1 MLKLSTL
8 LRSTLSSVML
18 SLLLAAGSGCKDSS
32 QSQGVGW
39 QPNVPFGTLPPGFD
53 SFPER
58 WNKQINDRLAR
69 EEAAK
74 QKEIRELRDKFFK
87 EEDSKVREKLQS
99 KLIADEAALSVI
111 HRRQTEGDYIKF
123 KTPADIPQDLK
134 WEDGLDNPEIGDPN
148 AKKGGVLR
156 QWAPGSYPDT
166 FRPNGPNSNS
176 GFRGP
181 LYDEIII
188 GLVSIHPVT
197 GKIIPGIAH
206 KWAESPDRRTVY
218 VELDPDARYT
228 DGAKV
233 KAIDLLV
240 NMYIRT
246 SEYSR
251 DVFYNNFFYQN
262 ASNITIYDDSR
273 FSITLPFAKP
283 LLPYYCTLFIPSP
296 PHFYCEFGPNYV
308 ERYQWRIP
316 PTTGAYVVKPDGI
329 IRGRQVTLQRVPDW
343 WARDK
348 KFTKYMYN
356 VDQIVYNFIAEP
368 SKAIELF
375 RIGELDVLNITKPE
389 LWHERMEIPE
399 VHNGYIN
406 RSTFYTIYPRPP
418 YGVFLNT
425 SKAPFNDLNVRR
437 GVQHALNIQ
446 NIIDITFRG
455 DYQRLNSYNSGFG
468 KFTNPY
474 IKARPYSPEQ
484 ARAYFARA
492 GYTIPC
498 PDGIL
503 RKPDGTRLT
512 AAITFPNSSPSLAST
527 LGKLKEDA
535 RKCGLEIQLDP
546 LDSTVA
552 FRKIM
557 EKRAQASFMA
567 WGYSP
572 QSGAGR
578 TDDPVATCP
587 APLRGGTLRAH
598 HPPQPKS
605 RGLYYIYLLP
615 ILHLLPSILHL
626 QNRISGK
633 RVLHIHEFIPYP
645 AYLVL
650 GHIFRIYGI
659 GNGKPALRGAVYHMG
674 RHHGGAGKCPIF
686 HQFHGIG
693 RSLIAVT
700 AYETVHLRVLAKPL
714 DSRRNDK

>member
-218 VELDPDARYT
+218 FELDPDARYT

-251 DVFYNNFFYQN
+251 TYSTTTFF
-262 ASNITIYDDSR
+262 TR
-273 FSITLPFAKP
+273 TLPTSPSTTTAAFP
-283 LLPYYCTLFIPSP
+283 SHSPSP
-296 PHFYCEFGPNYV
+296 NLCSRTIARCSFRP
-308 ERYQWRIP
+308 RRIFIASSA
-316 PTTGAYVVKPDGI
+316 PTTWNATSGAY
-329 IRGRQVTLQRVPDW
+329 R
-343 WARDK
+343 
-348 KFTKYMYN
+348 
-356 VDQIVYNFIAEP
+356 
-368 SKAIELF
+368 
-375 RIGELDVLNITKPE
+375 
-389 LWHERMEIPE
+389 
-399 VHNGYIN
+399 
-406 RSTFYTIYPRPP
+406 
-418 YGVFLNT
+418 
-425 SKAPFNDLNVRR
+425 
-437 GVQHALNIQ
+437 
-446 NIIDITFRG
+446 
-455 DYQRLNSYNSGFG
+455 
-468 KFTNPY
+468 
-474 IKARPYSPEQ
+474 
-484 ARAYFARA
+484 
-492 GYTIPC
+492 
-498 PDGIL
+498 
-503 RKPDGTRLT
+503 
-512 AAITFPNSSPSLAST
+512 
-527 LGKLKEDA
+527 
-535 RKCGLEIQLDP
+535 
-546 LDSTVA
+546 
-552 FRKIM
+552 
-557 EKRAQASFMA
+557 
-567 WGYSP
+567 
-572 QSGAGR
+572 
-578 TDDPVATCP
+578 
-587 APLRGGTLRAH
+587 PLRALMLS
-598 HPPQPKS
+598 S
-605 RGLYYIYLLP
+605 R
-615 ILHLLPSILHL
+615 
-626 QNRISGK
+626 
-633 RVLHIHEFIPYP
+633 
-645 AYLVL
+645 
-650 GHIFRIYGI
+650 
-659 GNGKPALRGAVYHMG
+659 
-674 RHHGGAGKCPIF
+674 
-686 HQFHGIG
+686 
-693 RSLIAVT
+693 
-700 AYETVHLRVLAKPL
+700 TVSSAAAR
-714 DSRRNDK
+714 

>member
-1 MLKLSTL
+1 MLKLSTI
-8 LRSTLSSVML
+8 LRTILSSVTL
-18 SLLLAAGSGCKDSS
+18 SLLLAVGSGCKDSS

-87 EEDSKVREKLQS
+87 EEDPKIREKLQS

-123 KTPADIPQDLK
+123 KTPADIPQNLK

-206 KWAESPDRRTVY
+206 KWAESADRRTVY
-218 VELDPDARYT
+218 FELDPDARYS

-262 ASNITIYDDSR
+262 ASNITIYDDNR

-283 LLPYYCTLFIPSP
+283 LLPFYCTLFIPSP
-296 PHFYCEFGPNYV
+296 PHFYCEFGPSYV
-308 ERYQWRIP
+308 ERYQWRVP

-343 WARDK
+343 WAREVNIVTTSKIRNLLAMTADIYNQVLTYTSEKLDDEICGRIEYLRIRFIYECGREPKVKAFVKQAEILEILKEIRQSK
-348 KFTKYMYN
+348 KNYLLFSKYME
-356 VDQIVYNFIAEP
+356 A
-368 SKAIELF
+368 
-375 RIGELDVLNITKPE
+375 
-389 LWHERMEIPE
+389 
-399 VHNGYIN
+399 
-406 RSTFYTIYPRPP
+406 
-418 YGVFLNT
+418 
-425 SKAPFNDLNVRR
+425 
-437 GVQHALNIQ
+437 
-446 NIIDITFRG
+446 
-455 DYQRLNSYNSGFG
+455 
-468 KFTNPY
+468 
-474 IKARPYSPEQ
+474 
-484 ARAYFARA
+484 
-492 GYTIPC
+492 
-498 PDGIL
+498 
-503 RKPDGTRLT
+503 
-512 AAITFPNSSPSLAST
+512 
-527 LGKLKEDA
+527 
-535 RKCGLEIQLDP
+535 
-546 LDSTVA
+546 
-552 FRKIM
+552 
-557 EKRAQASFMA
+557 
-567 WGYSP
+567 
-572 QSGAGR
+572 
-578 TDDPVATCP
+578 
-587 APLRGGTLRAH
+587 
-598 HPPQPKS
+598 
-605 RGLYYIYLLP
+605 
-615 ILHLLPSILHL
+615 
-626 QNRISGK
+626 
-633 RVLHIHEFIPYP
+633 
-645 AYLVL
+645 
-650 GHIFRIYGI
+650 
-659 GNGKPALRGAVYHMG
+659 
-674 RHHGGAGKCPIF
+674 
-686 HQFHGIG
+686 
-693 RSLIAVT
+693 LIAFHK
-700 AYETVHLRVLAKPL
+700 YYGGKEQ
-714 DSRRNDK
+714 

>member
-18 SLLLAAGSGCKDSS
+18 SLLLTAGSGCKDSS

-218 VELDPDARYT
+218 FELDPDARYT

-251 DVFYNNFFYQN
+251 DVFYNNFF
-262 ASNITIYDDSR
+262 TR
-273 FSITLPFAKP
+273 TLPTSPSTTTAAFP
-283 LLPYYCTLFIPSP
+283 SHSPSP
-296 PHFYCEFGPNYV
+296 NLCSRTIARCSFRP
-308 ERYQWRIP
+308 RRIFIASSA
-316 PTTGAYVVKPDGI
+316 PTTWNATSGAY
-329 IRGRQVTLQRVPDW
+329 R
-343 WARDK
+343 
-348 KFTKYMYN
+348 
-356 VDQIVYNFIAEP
+356 
-368 SKAIELF
+368 
-375 RIGELDVLNITKPE
+375 
-389 LWHERMEIPE
+389 
-399 VHNGYIN
+399 
-406 RSTFYTIYPRPP
+406 
-418 YGVFLNT
+418 
-425 SKAPFNDLNVRR
+425 
-437 GVQHALNIQ
+437 
-446 NIIDITFRG
+446 
-455 DYQRLNSYNSGFG
+455 
-468 KFTNPY
+468 
-474 IKARPYSPEQ
+474 
-484 ARAYFARA
+484 
-492 GYTIPC
+492 
-498 PDGIL
+498 
-503 RKPDGTRLT
+503 
-512 AAITFPNSSPSLAST
+512 
-527 LGKLKEDA
+527 
-535 RKCGLEIQLDP
+535 
-546 LDSTVA
+546 
-552 FRKIM
+552 
-557 EKRAQASFMA
+557 
-567 WGYSP
+567 
-572 QSGAGR
+572 
-578 TDDPVATCP
+578 
-587 APLRGGTLRAH
+587 PLRALTLS
-598 HPPQPKS
+598 S
-605 RGLYYIYLLP
+605 R
-615 ILHLLPSILHL
+615 
-626 QNRISGK
+626 
-633 RVLHIHEFIPYP
+633 
-645 AYLVL
+645 
-650 GHIFRIYGI
+650 
-659 GNGKPALRGAVYHMG
+659 
-674 RHHGGAGKCPIF
+674 
-686 HQFHGIG
+686 
-693 RSLIAVT
+693 
-700 AYETVHLRVLAKPL
+700 TVSSAAAR
-714 DSRRNDK
+714 

>member
-1 MLKLSTL
+1 MQGFLPIP
-8 LRSTLSSVML
+8 
-18 SLLLAAGSGCKDSS
+18 
-32 QSQGVGW
+32 GVGW

-218 VELDPDARYT
+218 FELDPDARYT

-425 SKAPFNDLNVRR
+425 SKAPSMTSMFAGGSSTHLISRISLTLPSAETTSGSIPTIQVSANSPIPISRR
-437 GVQHALNIQ
+437 APIPRNRPALISPGRA
-446 NIIDITFRG
+446 TP
-455 DYQRLNSYNSGFG
+455 S
-468 KFTNPY
+468 P
-474 IKARPYSPEQ
+474 ARTASSASRTAPGSPQ
-484 ARAYFARA
+484 
-492 GYTIPC
+492 P
-498 PDGIL
+498 
-503 RKPDGTRLT
+503 
-512 AAITFPNSSPSLAST
+512 SPS
-527 LGKLKEDA
+527 
-535 RKCGLEIQLDP
+535 
-546 LDSTVA
+546 
-552 FRKIM
+552 
-557 EKRAQASFMA
+557 
-567 WGYSP
+567 
-572 QSGAGR
+572 
-578 TDDPVATCP
+578 
-587 APLRGGTLRAH
+587 
-598 HPPQPKS
+598 
-605 RGLYYIYLLP
+605 P
-615 ILHLLPSILHL
+615 IHLLPWL
-626 QNRISGK
+626 
-633 RVLHIHEFIPYP
+633 
-645 AYLVL
+645 
-650 GHIFRIYGI
+650 
-659 GNGKPALRGAVYHMG
+659 
-674 RHHGGAGKCPIF
+674 
-686 HQFHGIG
+686 
-693 RSLIAVT
+693 
-700 AYETVHLRVLAKPL
+700 PL
-714 DSRRNDK
+714 WAS